1 MKSIK
6 EIAEILSND
15 LSQRELGDPYLNGD
29 YDTSILNEK
38 YFNKIIQTKSNR
50 KISCIDGGNQ
60 ELLPTPCY
68 SVQLNRVY
76 FNIFKNKKFS
86 PFKSDIPRRIE
97 FLSYTSS
104 NLDEEE
110 LYFETKL
117 ALDNENLR
125 KYIDFEEDLRVKAF
139 DSDFRL
145 GNQLLMERMAS
156 MARRF
161 SEWTIAEHII
171 ESELEEGDI
180 IIKDGSLQTAHIH
193 EDKYVKKVFNKAKK
207 KGVIVTGLSKT
218 SRLSTTTR
226 VPLISSI
233 EKFAKEINLPY
244 EEWFYYPVASGK
256 KQNVKYQALIMVVKL
271 NKHAETPF
279 RFEMFKDQADT
290 LGNEGIL
297 DVISAIAD
305 FSRDITIPGYPY
317 GLLDAHTWA
326 RVRNEEINSYQTM
339 LFSEISRLGLWEDV
353 NSHIKS
359 ISMHDKLDE
368 M

>member
-6 EIAEILSND
+6 EIAEILSDD
-15 LSQRELGDPYLNGD
+15 LSRRELGNPYFKDNYET
-29 YDTSILNEK
+29 YDLTENN
-38 YFNKIIQTKSNR
+38 FNKILPFKSKR

-60 ELLPTPCY
+60 ELLPTPGY
-68 SVQLNRVY
+68 SIQLNRVY
-76 FNIFKNKKFS
+76 FNIFKNKKLI

-104 NLDEEE
+104 ILENDE
-110 LYFETKL
+110 LYFKTNL
-117 ALDNENLR
+117 TLENDDYR
-125 KYIDFEEDLRVKAF
+125 KYIDFEHDLKVKAV

-145 GNQLLMERMAS
+145 GNQILMERMAS

-161 SEWTIAEHII
+161 SEWTVAEHII
-171 ESELEEGDI
+171 KSELKEGDI
-180 IIKDGSLQTAHIH
+180 IIKDGSLQTAHIN
-193 EDKYVKKVFNKAKK
+193 ENKYVESVFKEAID

-218 SRLSTTTR
+218 SRLPTDTQ
-226 VPLISSI
+226 VPLISAI
-233 EKFAKEINLPY
+233 EKFAKDIDLPFD
-244 EEWFYYPVASGK
+244 EWCYYPVAKTK

-271 NKHAETPF
+271 NKYAETPF
-279 RFEMFKDQADT
+279 RFEMFEDQAKNI
-290 LGNEGIL
+290 GEEGIL

-305 FSRDITIPGYPY
+305 FSRDITVPGYPY
-317 GLLDAHTWA
+317 GLLDAHIWA
-326 RVRNEEINSYQTM
+326 RVRKEEINSYQTM
-339 LFSEISRLGLWEDV
+339 LFSEISKLGLWEDV